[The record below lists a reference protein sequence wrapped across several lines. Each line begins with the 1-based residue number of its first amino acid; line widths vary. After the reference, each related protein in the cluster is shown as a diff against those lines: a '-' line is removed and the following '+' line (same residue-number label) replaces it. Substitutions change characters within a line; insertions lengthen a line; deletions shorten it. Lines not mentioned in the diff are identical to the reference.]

1 MINKHIRTDLA
12 IEARELYSE
21 DRNIEIPGVKVE
33 QEKGNDY
40 TVTRVDIF
48 NEEGKQIMGKE
59 KGVYITIESKLIS
72 FDDDDSREIIIDAIH
87 KELSK
92 LLGDFKNKK
101 ALVIGLGNWN
111 ITSDALGPKVV
122 ANTLVTR
129 HLFEA
134 YNKEYDDDVNEVAAL
149 SPGVMG
155 ITGIETS
162 ETVKALVEMIKPDV
176 VIAVDA
182 LASRKLERVNNT
194 VQISTAGISP
204 GAGIGNVRKALDQE
218 YLNVPVIAIGVPTVV
233 DAATLTSDVIDY
245 TIDNLIQESKKGKDF
260 YKMLKSLKEEE
271 KYSLIKDILEPYGQ
285 NVVVTPKD
293 IDEIIDNLSYVISTA
308 INKSLHP
315 GIN

>member
-1 MINKHIRTDLA
+1 MINRNIRTDLA

-21 DRNIEIPGVKVE
+21 DKNVEIPGVKVD
-33 QEKGNDY
+33 QKNCGDY
-40 TVTRVDIF
+40 TVTKVDIF
-48 NEEGKQIMGKE
+48 SEEGKNIMGKE

-72 FDDDDSREIIIDAIH
+72 FDDDDARNTIIDAVH
-87 KELSK
+87 TELSEI
-92 LLGDFKNKK
+92 LGDFKNKK

-111 ITSDALGPKVV
+111 ITSDSLGPKVV
-122 ANTLVTR
+122 SRILVTR

-134 YNKEYDDDVNEVAAL
+134 YNKEYDDTLNEVAAL

-162 ETVKALVEMIKPDV
+162 EIVKSLVDMIKPDV

-204 GAGIGNVRKALDQE
+204 GAGIGNMRKALNRE
-218 YLNVPVIAIGVPTVV
+218 YLNVPIIAIGVPTVV
-233 DAATLTSDVIDY
+233 DAATLTSDVIDC
-245 TIDNLIQESKKGKDF
+245 TIDNLMQETQKGKDF
-260 YKMLKSLKEEE
+260 YKMLKSLREEE
-271 KYSLIKDILEPYGQ
+271 KYSLIKDVLEPYGQ

-293 IDEIIDNLSYVISTA
+293 IDEIIDNVSYIISSA